1 MSSSADWPYICV
13 HEITS
18 WLEWPLKGTAESRR
32 IIQPLKSS
40 DIILL
45 LRTFHLSKDDC
56 ATSRYNFSFHYSMG
70 GSHTYEVSG
79 LAISTCQL
87 FCPSSLERCH
97 WWTNQARQ
105 ALIKWS
111 AYYIQL
117 WHTQKNFKF
126 NSSKYSNHYK
136 QKHETGKTVLLIK
149 HHRQHDPG
157 SGWSVAPDMPVA
169 SCCGAYA
176 SSSWVKVGFTL
187 VKLQDDQNKMSSGPL
202 WNSIPWRFLTGAGV
216 YAVGER
222 QECTLD
228 RSPVQHR
235 THTQI

>member
-1 MSSSADWPYICV
+1 MVTFPGFNQIPKSSSADWPYICV

-117 WHTQKNFKF
+117 WHTQKTL
-126 NSSKYSNHYK
+126 SSTVANIAIIINNNMK
-136 QKHETGKTVLLIK
+136 QGK
-149 HHRQHDPG
+149 
-157 SGWSVAPDMPVA
+157 
-169 SCCGAYA
+169 
-176 SSSWVKVGFTL
+176 
-187 VKLQDDQNKMSSGPL
+187 
-202 WNSIPWRFLTGAGV
+202 RF
-216 YAVGER
+216 YW
-222 QECTLD
+222 
-228 RSPVQHR
+228 
-235 THTQI
+235 